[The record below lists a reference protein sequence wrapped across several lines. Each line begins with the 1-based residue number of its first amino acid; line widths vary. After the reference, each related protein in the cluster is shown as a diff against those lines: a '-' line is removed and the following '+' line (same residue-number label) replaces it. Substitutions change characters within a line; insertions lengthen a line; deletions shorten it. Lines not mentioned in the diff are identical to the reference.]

1 MTVETFSELRIANAF
16 KLPSQLTIADCAE
29 MQRKIKAEQTQWKLR
44 NKAQDRLGYSREEA
58 ERQRKYY
65 KKKVPKWMRRKLSD
79 ADCAIL
85 AQAW

>member
-1 MTVETFSELRIANAF
+1 MIEIMLNNMFKISDEISDEVIAELQRRSKVE
-16 KLPSQLTIADCAE
+16 Q
-29 MQRKIKAEQTQWKLR
+29 MQWKLR

-65 KKKVPKWMRRKLSD
+65 KKKIPKWMRRKLSD